1 MRALG
6 YNHAMRILHI
16 SLDKG
21 MYEDLDTSEYS
32 GSLALELAL
41 KLYDRFIDDDP
52 VVIASPSPDSAAF
65 RGSAVFSVV
74 FRSPITS
81 RISAVFS
88 NLSPGYSMRRL
99 GIDAIAITGRA
110 RKLSSI
116 ALSKDAVS
124 IESAE
129 GYAGVSADSFGRVSI
144 GSPTDSYLAIGR
156 AGENAV
162 IYASVIAE
170 GREIPSDGLGYAF
183 GIKNLKG
190 ITMPGFHQ
198 PSSEKKEWT
207 KMERKLERSRAL
219 RDLRLEGSCRIIDSA
234 LRLGWLPVN
243 GYRDRFDPRAYFL
256 DGKAL
261 MDRYGIMPSGCN
273 DCIVSCIRRN
283 QEGNILPDWRE
294 CAFLGANLGFFS
306 PESVRKLRDAAI
318 EEGLDTAYT
327 GAVLASLT
335 ELSDPMLPSLE
346 GDGIE
351 EYLRV
356 IHMIGGG
363 MDYGRKLSKGIPGGI
378 KSADGRVVS
387 SDLRGSFPDAIA
399 SMYSFPIVPIVSDY
413 LPHKPLSP
421 EASAVMALYE
431 SVYTLYL
438 ASMGYSPFPVLASWF
453 GRFPSWIYR
462 FPVFLRIIASGFRAY
477 GIKGSDM
484 LERGLMLLGKLS
496 LEEPQKIPER
506 FVTEFNGRTVPESRL
521 ISYFSIERSRLE
533 EKIQKRHQR
542 KGKVRKGSKDR
553 RDIND
558 KPESSSNAADGP
570 SDDLGRDGDPGLHI

>member
-1 MRALG
+1 
-6 YNHAMRILHI
+6 MRILHI

-129 GYAGVSADSFGRVSI
+129 GYAGVSADSFGRVST

-198 PSSEKKEWT
+198 PLSEKKEWT

-219 RDLRLEGSCRIIDSA
+219 RNLRLEGSCRIIDSA

-484 LERGLMLLGKLS
+484 LERGLMLLGRLS

-506 FVTEFNGRTVPESRL
+506 FVTEFNGRTVPEARL

>member
-1 MRALG
+1 
-6 YNHAMRILHI
+6 
-16 SLDKG
+16 
-21 MYEDLDTSEYS
+21 MYEDLDTNEYS
-32 GSLALELAL
+32 GGLALELAL

-129 GYAGVSADSFGRVSI
+129 GYAGVSADSFGRVST

-219 RDLRLEGSCRIIDSA
+219 RNLRLEGSCRIIDSA

-294 CAFLGANLGFFS
+294 CASLGANLGFFS
-306 PESVRKLRDAAI
+306 PESVRKLRNAAI

-421 EASAVMALYE
+421 EASAVMVLYE
-431 SVYTLYL
+431 SIYTLYL

-484 LERGLMLLGKLS
+484 LERGLMLLGRLS

-506 FVTEFNGRTVPESRL
+506 FVTEFNGRTVPEARL

-533 EKIQKRHQR
+533 EQIQKRHQR

>member
-21 MYEDLDTSEYS
+21 MYEDLDTNEYS

-129 GYAGVSADSFGRVSI
+129 NYAGVSADSFGRVST

-219 RDLRLEGSCRIIDSA
+219 RNLRLEGSCRIIDSA

-318 EEGLDTAYT
+318 EDGLDTAYT

-387 SDLRGSFPDAIA
+387 SDLRVRI
-399 SMYSFPIVPIVSDY
+399 
-413 LPHKPLSP
+413 
-421 EASAVMALYE
+421 
-431 SVYTLYL
+431 
-438 ASMGYSPFPVLASWF
+438 SPFLLKQAQSWF
-453 GRFPSWIYR
+453 CMR
-462 FPVFLRIIASGFRAY
+462 ASIRYIWHLWVILHFQSLHH
-477 GIKGSDM
+477 GS
-484 LERGLMLLGKLS
+484 EGSHPGY
-496 LEEPQKIPER
+496 
-506 FVTEFNGRTVPESRL
+506 TVSR
-521 ISYFSIERSRLE
+521 
-533 EKIQKRHQR
+533 
-542 KGKVRKGSKDR
+542 
-553 RDIND
+553 
-558 KPESSSNAADGP
+558 SS
-570 SDDLGRDGDPGLHI
+570 

>member
-1 MRALG
+1 
-6 YNHAMRILHI
+6 
-16 SLDKG
+16 
-21 MYEDLDTSEYS
+21 
-32 GSLALELAL
+32 
-41 KLYDRFIDDDP
+41 
-52 VVIASPSPDSAAF
+52 
-65 RGSAVFSVV
+65 
-74 FRSPITS
+74 
-81 RISAVFS
+81 
-88 NLSPGYSMRRL
+88 MRRL

-129 GYAGVSADSFGRVSI
+129 NYAGVSADSFGRVST

-318 EEGLDTAYT
+318 EDGLDTAYT

-421 EASAVMALYE
+421 EASAVMVLYE
-431 SVYTLYL
+431 SIYTLYL

-484 LERGLMLLGKLS
+484 LERGLMLLGRLS

-506 FVTEFNGRTVPESRL
+506 FVTEFNGRTVPEARL

>member
-1 MRALG
+1 MPSCKLFLNMRALG

-129 GYAGVSADSFGRVSI
+129 SYAGVSADSFGRVST
-144 GSPTDSYLAIGR
+144 GSPIDSYLAIGR

-219 RDLRLEGSCRIIDSA
+219 RNLRLEGSCRIIDSA

-273 DCIVSCIRRN
+273 DCIVSCVRRN

-306 PESVRKLRDAAI
+306 PESVRKLRDATI

-363 MDYGRKLSKGIPGGI
+363 MDYGRKLSKGIPRGI

-484 LERGLMLLGKLS
+484 LERGLMLLGRLS
-496 LEEPQKIPER
+496 LEEPQKIPKR
-506 FVTEFNGRTVPESRL
+506 FVTEFNGRTVPEARL
-521 ISYFSIERSRLE
+521 ISYFSID
-533 EKIQKRHQR
+533 R
-542 KGKVRKGSKDR
+542 KSVV
-553 RDIND
+553 
-558 KPESSSNAADGP
+558 
-570 SDDLGRDGDPGLHI
+570 